1 MSLTEYAVKNRA
13 VSYFIAALFILG
25 GIGGYFTMGHLEDP
39 IFSVKKAIIITP
51 YPGASPEE
59 VELEVTDRIEKA
71 IQEVP
76 ELRHTNSHS
85 YPGLSVIKIDT
96 HQRYWRDKLP
106 QVWDDIRKKIRDKLP
121 EFPPGVGKVDIS
133 DDFNFVYGFVLAVT
147 GDGFSD
153 KRLEDVADDL
163 KKEFSLVP
171 GVARAELW
179 GVQEKVIYLDIRE
192 QQLAALGLTA
202 ENFVQ
207 TLRTQNQ
214 VVDAGFLEVG
224 QERMRIAPTGKFL
237 SPDEIGELYLRP
249 YGPEIAGQR
258 PSVTGPYAA
267 QPTGP
272 TSGRPTPT
280 GSRTSGGFR
289 NELIPIK
296 DIATVR
302 FGYKEPQDDMMRF
315 GNHGEK
321 ATRTAIAIQIA
332 AVEGENIVAVGER
345 LEQRLRELK
354 GQYPVGIEIGKVAWQ
369 STLVKNAIQAFM
381 QNLLGSVI
389 IVLGVLTLAM
399 GWRMGVIIG
408 TGMVL
413 TIALTFIGMA
423 VGDMNLQRMS
433 LGALIIAMGM
443 MVDNSIVVAE
453 SAQVKLEKGMDRVK
467 AAIEAAEKPAIAL
480 LGATVIATATF
491 YPVYASDTDAGE
503 YCVALFL
510 VVGLAL
516 VASWLIAM
524 TLTPL
529 QCIDMLKEPK
539 PGKAEAGEG
548 WLKRGFRRSLVLC
561 LRFRW
566 AFLIGIGAALVVAF
580 VGFGQVKQM
589 FFPDASRP
597 QFMVD
602 FWYPNGTRIEFVA
615 EDIRRAEQ
623 YLMQAEEV
631 ENISSY
637 IGGGPP
643 RFYLP
648 VDPERPYTPH
658 YAEIVVNTNSYEE
671 IFPLVERL
679 EPWMAE
685 NYPEPVTRVRWYGVG
700 PSETWKLEWHV
711 TGPAV
716 ADLDTLR
723 DITDQMIDILHDTPI
738 AKEVRTN
745 LNNKV
750 KRVVPVYSQ
759 ERGRWAAITREDL
772 GRATR
777 RAYDG
782 QHVGIYREEDDIY
795 PIILRHTQD
804 ERQMAVNMD
813 TLQVHGTLMANT
825 VPLSQVTREIKLDWE
840 EPANTRFDRR
850 RAITIQA
857 EPKGTTYPVLKQ
869 AVLEKFQAIPMPPGY
884 EIYFDGEDE
893 STLDAT
899 DSLKPGIIPALAVV
913 LLTLVLLYN
922 AYRPVIIILLTVPF
936 VFIGITPALL
946 IADAPFGFVAIL
958 GAMSLSGMMIKNIIV
973 LLDEINI
980 NLAAGMTRYDAVIE
994 AVIARARPVALA
1006 AATTVG
1012 GVATIAGDV
1021 FWSAMAITIM
1031 GGLTVGTFLTLYLV
1045 PTLYAVFYNVHP
1057 ETPGHVQT
1065 KTVAANA

>member
-1 MSLTEYAVKNRA
+1 MNLTEFAVKNTA
-13 VSYFIAALFILG
+13 VSYFIAALILLG

-39 IFSVKKAIIITP
+39 IFSVKKALIITP
-51 YPGASPEE
+51 YPGASAEE

-85 YPGLSVIKIDT
+85 YPGLSVVKIDT

-147 GDGFSD
+147 GDGFTY
-153 KRLEDVADDL
+153 RQLEDYADDL
-163 KKEFSLVP
+163 KKEFSVVE

-179 GVQEKVIYLDIRE
+179 GVQEKVIYIDIAE
-192 QQLAALGLTA
+192 QQLASLGLSA
-202 ENFVQ
+202 ENFVE
-207 TLRTQNQ
+207 TLQVQNK

-237 SPDEIGELYLRP
+237 SPEEIGELYLRA
-249 YGPEIAGQR
+249 YGPEVAGQN
-258 PSVTGPYAA
+258 PPVTGPYAA

-272 TSGRPTPT
+272 ASGRPTPT
-280 GSRTSGGFR
+280 GPGSSGGFR

-302 FGYKEPQDDMMRF
+302 PGYKEPQDDMMRF
-315 GNHGEK
+315 NGK
-321 ATRTAIAIQIA
+321 PSIAIQIA

-345 LEQRLRELK
+345 LDKRIQELK
-354 GQYPVGIEIGKVAWQ
+354 ALYPVGIELGKVAWQ
-369 STLVKNAIQAFM
+369 STLVTESIRAFM
-381 QNLLGSVI
+381 MNLLGSI
-389 IVLGVLTLAM
+389 AIVLGVLTIPM

-423 VGDMNLQRMS
+423 VMDMNLQRMS

-453 SAQVKLEKGMDRVK
+453 SAQVKLEKGMERVK
-467 AAIEAAEKPAIAL
+467 ACIQAASQPATAL
-480 LGATVIATATF
+480 MGATVIASATF

-503 YCVALFL
+503 YCVALFI
-510 VVGLAL
+510 VVAL
-516 VASWLIAM
+516 SLFASWLIAM

-529 QCIDMLKEPK
+529 QCIDMLKDPK
-539 PGKAEAGEG
+539 PGKGEAGEG
-548 WLKRGFRRSLVLC
+548 KFKRGFRGAIEFC

-566 AFLIGIGAALVVAF
+566 PVLAVMAGALAVAF

-597 QFMVD
+597 QLMVD
-602 FWYPNGTRIEFVA
+602 FWYPNGTRIEDVSL
-615 EDIRRAEQ
+615 DIQRAEA
-623 YLMQAEEV
+623 YLLESEEV
-631 ENISSY
+631 DNISTY

-648 VDPERPYTPH
+648 VDPERPFTPH

-671 IFPLVERL
+671 IFPLVDRL

-685 NYPEPVTRVRWYGVG
+685 NYPGAVTRVRFYGVG

-716 ADLDTLR
+716 ADLDILR
-723 DITDQMIDILHDTPI
+723 DITDQMVEVLQDTPI

-745 LNNKV
+745 LSNKV
-750 KRVVPVYSQ
+750 KKVVPVYSQ
-759 ERGRWAAITREDL
+759 ERGRWAAITREDVA
-772 GRATR
+772 RATS

-782 QHVGIYREEDDIY
+782 TQVGLYREEDDLY
-795 PIILRHTQD
+795 PIVLRHTEDQR
-804 ERQMAVNMD
+804 RQASEMN
-813 TLQVHGTLMANT
+813 TLQVHGKVMANT
-825 VPLSQVTREIKLDWE
+825 VPLSQVTKEIKLEWE

-850 RAITIQA
+850 RAITLQA
-857 EPKGTTYPVLKQ
+857 EPRGTTYPALKQ
-869 AVLEKFQAIPMPPGY
+869 EVLAKIEAIPMPPGY

-893 STLDAT
+893 STIDAQA
-899 DSLKPGIIPALAVV
+899 SLLPGIIPALAVV

-946 IADAPFGFVAIL
+946 VADAPFGFVAIL

-980 NLAAGMTRYDAVIE
+980 NLEAGMTRYDSVIE
-994 AVIARARPVALA
+994 AVLARARPVALA

-1031 GGLTVGTFLTLYLV
+1031 GGLTVGTFLTLFLV
-1045 PTLYAVFYNVHP
+1045 PTLYAVFYRVYP
-1057 ETPGHVQT
+1057 ETPGEVE
-1065 KTVAANA
+1065 AEAAPANA

>member
-1 MSLTEYAVKNRA
+1 
-13 VSYFIAALFILG
+13 VSYFIGALIVTG

-39 IFSVKKAIIITP
+39 IFSVKKAIMITP
-51 YPGASPEE
+51 YPGASAEE

-147 GDGFSD
+147 GDGLSH

-163 KKEFSLVP
+163 KKEFSLVE

-192 QQLAALGLTA
+192 QQLAALGLSA
-202 ENFVQ
+202 DNFVE
-207 TLRTQNQ
+207 TLQFQNK
-214 VVDAGFLEVG
+214 VVDSGFLEVG

-237 SPDEIGELYLRP
+237 DPQEIGELYLRP
-249 YGPEIAGQR
+249 YGSEVAGQR
-258 PSVTGPYAA
+258 PPVTGPYAA

-272 TSGRPTPT
+272 TAARPTPT
-280 GSRTSGGFR
+280 GPDSSGGFR
-289 NELIPIK
+289 NELIQIK

-302 FGYKEPQDDMMRF
+302 PGYKEPQDDIMRF
-315 GNHGEK
+315 GVRP
-321 ATRTAIAIQIA
+321 ATATVPAIAIQIA
-332 AVEGENIVAVGER
+332 AVEGVNIVEVGDR
-345 LEQRLRELK
+345 LEQRIQELK
-354 GQYPVGIEIGKVAWQ
+354 AQYPIGIEIGKVAWQ
-369 STLVKNAIQAFM
+369 STLVTNSIRAFM
-381 QNLLGSVI
+381 LNLIQSVI
-389 IVLGVLTLAM
+389 IVLGVLALAM
-399 GWRMGVIIG
+399 GLRMGIVIG

-413 TIALTFIGMA
+413 TIAMTFIGMSIM
-423 VGDMNLQRMS
+423 DMNLQRMS

-453 SAQVKLEKGMDRVK
+453 GIQVKLDQGVERVK
-467 AAIEAAEKPAIAL
+467 AAISAAVTPTLSL
-480 LGATVIATATF
+480 LGATVIASATF
-491 YPVYASDTDAGE
+491 YPVFASDTDAGE
-503 YCVALFL
+503 YCRALFIVVALSLF
-510 VVGLAL
+510 
-516 VASWLIAM
+516 ASWLVAI

-529 QCIDMLKEPK
+529 QCIDMLKDPK

-548 WLKRGFRRSLVLC
+548 GFKRFFRGSLVAC

-566 AFLIGIGAALVVAF
+566 IVLIVVASALAVAF

-597 QFMVD
+597 QLMVD
-602 FWYPNGTRIEFVA
+602 FWYPNGTRIEHVA
-615 EDIRRAEQ
+615 EDVRRAEEF
-623 YLMQAEEV
+623 LLQAEEV
-631 ENISSY
+631 ENISTY

-685 NYPEPVTRVRWYGVG
+685 NYPEPVTRVRFYGVG

-716 ADLDTLR
+716 TDLDVLR
-723 DITDQMIDILHDTPI
+723 DITDQMVAILQDASI

-745 LNNKV
+745 LSNKV
-750 KRVVPVYSQ
+750 KRIVPVYSQ
-759 ERGRWAAITREDL
+759 ERGRWSAITREDL
-772 GRATR
+772 ARATR

-782 QHVGIYREEDDIY
+782 QQVGLYRQEDDLY
-795 PIILRHTQD
+795 PIILRHTED
-804 ERQMAVNMD
+804 ERREATEMD
-813 TLQVHGTLMANT
+813 ILQVQGRLMANT

-840 EPANTRFDRR
+840 EAANTRFDRR
-850 RAITIQA
+850 RAITLQG

-869 AVLEKFQAIPMPPGY
+869 AVLDKIQAIPMPPGY
-884 EIYFDGEDE
+884 NIYLDGEDE
-893 STLDAT
+893 STLDAVN
-899 DSLKPGIIPALAVV
+899 SLIPGIVPALALV

-922 AYRPVIIILLTVPF
+922 AYRPVIIIMLTVPF

-946 IADAPFGFVAIL
+946 VADAPFGFVAIL

-973 LLDEINI
+973 LLDEVNI
-980 NLAAGMTRYDAVIE
+980 NLEADMTPYDAVIE
-994 AVIARARPVALA
+994 AVMARARPVALA

-1021 FWSAMAITIM
+1021 FWSAMAITII

-1045 PTLYAVFYNVHP
+1045 PTLYAVFYKIYP
-1057 ETPGHVQT
+1057 ETPTAGRT
-1065 KTVAANA
+1065 ATATAGA

>member
-1 MSLTEYAVKNRA
+1 
-13 VSYFIAALFILG
+13 
-25 GIGGYFTMGHLEDP
+25 MGHLEDP

-147 GDGFSD
+147 GDGFSH
-153 KRLEDVADDL
+153 KRLEDIADDL
-163 KKEFSLVP
+163 KKEFSLVE

-192 QQLAALGLTA
+192 QQLAALGLSA
-202 ENFVQ
+202 DNFVE
-207 TLRTQNQ
+207 TLQIQNK
-214 VVDAGFLEVG
+214 VIDSGFLEVG

-237 SPDEIGELYLRP
+237 DPQQIGELYLRP
-249 YGPEIAGQR
+249 YATDVAGQR
-258 PSVTGPYAA
+258 QPVVGPYAA

-272 TSGRPTPT
+272 TAARPTPT
-280 GSRTSGGFR
+280 GPASSGGFR
-289 NELIPIK
+289 NELIQIK

-302 FGYKEPQDDMMRF
+302 PGYKEPQDDIMRF
-315 GNHGEK
+315 AARP
-321 ATRTAIAIQIA
+321 ATATVPAIAIQIA
-332 AVEGENIVAVGER
+332 AVEGVNIVAVGER
-345 LEQRLRELK
+345 LEQRIRELK
-354 GQYPVGIEIGKVAWQ
+354 AQYSIGIEVGKVAWQ
-369 STLVKNAIQAFM
+369 STLVTNSIQAFM
-381 QNLLGSVI
+381 LNLTQSII
-389 IVLGVLTLAM
+389 IVLGVLTIVM
-399 GWRMGVIIG
+399 GLRMGIVIG

-423 VGDMNLQRMS
+423 IMDMNLQRMS

-453 SAQVKLEKGMDRVK
+453 GIQVKMDQGVERVK
-467 AAIEAAEKPAIAL
+467 AAISSAVTPTLSL
-480 LGATVIATATF
+480 LGATVIASATF

-503 YCVALFL
+503 YCVALFI
-510 VVGLAL
+510 VVAL
-516 VASWLIAM
+516 SLFASWLVAI

-529 QCIDMLKEPK
+529 QCIDMLKDPK

-548 WLKRGFRRSLVLC
+548 GFERFFRRSLVAC

-566 AFLIGIGAALVVAF
+566 PVIIVLGATLATAF

-589 FFPDASRP
+589 FFPNASRP

-602 FWYPNGTRIEFVA
+602 FWYPNGTRIEHVA
-615 EDIRRAEQ
+615 EDVRRAEE
-623 YLMQAEEV
+623 YLLQAEEV
-631 ENISSY
+631 ENISTY
-637 IGGGPP
+637 VGGGPP

-648 VDPERPYTPH
+648 VDPERPNTPH

-679 EPWMAE
+679 EPWVAE
-685 NYPEPVTRVRWYGVG
+685 NYPGPVTRVRFYGVG

-716 ADLDTLR
+716 TDLDVLR
-723 DITDQMIDILHDTPI
+723 DITDQMVAILEDTPI

-745 LNNKV
+745 LSNKV
-750 KRVVPVYSQ
+750 KRVVPVYAQ

-772 GRATR
+772 ARATR

-782 QHVGIYREEDDIY
+782 QQVGLYRQEDDLY
-795 PIILRHTQD
+795 PIILRHTEE
-804 ERQMAVNMD
+804 ERRQATEMD
-813 TLQVHGTLMANT
+813 TLQVHGRLMANT

-850 RAITIQA
+850 RTITLQG

-869 AVLEKFQAIPMPPGY
+869 AVLDKIKAIPMPPGY
-884 EIYFDGEDE
+884 NIYFDGEDE
-893 STLDAT
+893 STLDAVN
-899 DSLKPGIIPALAVV
+899 SLIPGIVPALALVM
-913 LLTLVLLYN
+913 LILVLLYN

-946 IADAPFGFVAIL
+946 LADAPFGFVAIL

-973 LLDEINI
+973 LLDEVNI
-980 NLAAGMTRYDAVIE
+980 NLEAGMTPYDSVIE
-994 AVIARARPVALA
+994 AVMARARPVALA

-1021 FWSAMAITIM
+1021 FWSAMAITVM

-1045 PTLYAVFYNVHP
+1045 PTLYAVFYKIHP
-1057 ETPGHVQT
+1057 ETPARAPAGT
-1065 KTVAANA
+1065 GTAETETAGA

>member
-1 MSLTEYAVKNRA
+1 MNLTEYAVKNTA
-13 VSYFIAALFILG
+13 VSYFVAALIIVG
-25 GIGGYFTMGHLEDP
+25 GVGSYFTMGHLEDP

-51 YPGASPEE
+51 YPGADPEE

-106 QVWDDIRKKIRDKLP
+106 QVWDDLRKKIRDKLP

-147 GDGFSD
+147 GDGFTY
-153 KRLEDVADDL
+153 KQLEDYADDL
-163 KKEFSLVP
+163 KKEFSLVD

-179 GVQEKVIYLDIRE
+179 GVQEKVIYIDVAE
-192 QQLAALGLTA
+192 TQLAALGLTA
-202 ENFVQ
+202 ENFVE
-207 TLRTQNQ
+207 TLQVQNK
-214 VVDAGFLEVG
+214 VLDSGFLEVG

-237 SPDEIGELYLRP
+237 DPSEIGELYLRP

-258 PSVTGPYAA
+258 PPVTGPYAA

-272 TSGRPTPT
+272 TAARPTPT
-280 GSRTSGGFR
+280 GPASSGGFR
-289 NELIPIK
+289 NELIAIK

-302 FGYKEPQDDMMRF
+302 PGYKEPQDDFMRF
-315 GNHGEK
+315 NGK
-321 ATRTAIAIQIA
+321 PSIAIQIA
-332 AVEGENIVAVGER
+332 AVEGTNIVQVGEN
-345 LEQRLRELK
+345 LEKRIQELK
-354 GQYPVGIEIGKVAWQ
+354 ELYPVGIEIGKVAWQ
-369 STLVKNAIQAFM
+369 STLVTNAIQAFM
-381 QNLLGSVI
+381 LNLVQSVV
-389 IVLGVLTLAM
+389 IVLGVLALAM
-399 GWRMGVIIG
+399 GLRMGIVIG

-413 TIALTFIGMA
+413 TIALTFIGM
-423 VGDMNLQRMS
+423 GMLDMNLQRMS

-453 SAQVKLEKGMDRVK
+453 SAQVKIDQGMDRVK
-467 AAIEAAEKPAIAL
+467 ASIEAAVKPATAL
-480 LGATVIATATF
+480 FGATVIASATF

-503 YCVALFL
+503 YCVALFI
-510 VVGLAL
+510 VVAL
-516 VASWLIAM
+516 SLFASWLIAV

-529 QCIDMLKEPK
+529 QCIDMLKPS
-539 PGKAEAGEG
+539 KAAQADAGEG
-548 WLKRGFRRSLVLC
+548 WLKRGFRGSLQFC

-566 AFLIGIGAALVVAF
+566 PVLGVIGGALAVAF

-602 FWYPNGTRIEFVA
+602 FWYPNGTRIEDVSKG
-615 EDIRRAEQ
+615 IRRAET
-623 YLMQAEEV
+623 YLMEAEEV

-648 VDPERPYTPH
+648 VDPERPFTPH
-658 YAEIVVNTNSYEE
+658 YAEIVVNTHSYEE
-671 IFPLVERL
+671 IFPIVERL
-679 EPWMAE
+679 EPWMEE
-685 NYPEPVTRVRWYGVG
+685 NYPEAVTRVRWYGVG

-711 TGPAV
+711 TAPAV
-716 ADLDTLR
+716 ADLDVLR
-723 DITDQMIDILHDTPI
+723 DITDQMVDILRDSPI
-738 AKEVRTN
+738 SKEVRTN
-745 LNNKV
+745 LSNKV

-772 GRATR
+772 ARATR

-782 QHVGIYREEDDIY
+782 QQVGFYREEDDIY
-795 PIILRHTQD
+795 PIVLRHTED
-804 ERQMAVNMD
+804 ERRQATEMNN
-813 TLQVHGTLMANT
+813 LQVHGRLMANT
-825 VPLSQVTREIKLDWE
+825 VPLSGVTREIRFDWE

-850 RAITIQA
+850 RAITLQA

-869 AVLEKFQAIPMPPGY
+869 AVLEKIRAVPMPPGY
-884 EIYFDGEDE
+884 DIYFDGEDE

-899 DSLKPGIIPALAVV
+899 ESLKPGVIPAFAVV
-913 LLTLVLLYN
+913 LLTLILLYN
-922 AYRPVIIILLTVPF
+922 AYRPVIIIVLTVPF

-946 IADAPFGFVAIL
+946 VADAPFGFVAIL

-973 LLDEINI
+973 LLDEINL
-980 NLAAGMTRYDAVIE
+980 NLEEGMKPYDAVIE
-994 AVIARARPVALA
+994 ATMARARPVVLA

-1012 GVATIAGDV
+1012 GVSTIATDV

-1031 GGLTVGTFLTLYLV
+1031 GGLTVGTLLTLFLV
-1045 PTLYAVFYNVHP
+1045 PTLYAVFFNVHP
-1057 ETPGHVQT
+1057 DTPA
-1065 KTVAANA
+1065 TVKAEAAPATA

>member
-1 MSLTEYAVKNRA
+1 MNLTEFAVKNTA
-13 VSYFIAALFILG
+13 VSYFVAVLIIVG
-25 GIGGYFTMGHLEDP
+25 GVGSYFTMGHLEDP
-39 IFSVKKAIIITP
+39 IFSVKKAIMVTP
-51 YPGASPEE
+51 YPGASAEE

-147 GDGFSD
+147 GDGFTY
-153 KRLEDVADDL
+153 KQLEDYADDL
-163 KKEFSLVP
+163 KKEFSLVE

-179 GVQEKVIYLDIRE
+179 GVQEKVIYIDVAE
-192 QQLAALGLTA
+192 TQLAALGLSA
-202 ENFVQ
+202 NNFVD
-207 TLRTQNQ
+207 TLQIQNK
-214 VVDAGFLEVG
+214 VVDSGFLEVG

-237 SPDEIGELYLRP
+237 DPTEIGELYLRP
-249 YGPEIAGQR
+249 YGAEVAGQR
-258 PSVTGPYAA
+258 PPVTGPYAA

-272 TSGRPTPT
+272 TAARPTPT
-280 GSRTSGGFR
+280 GPASSGGFR
-289 NELIPIK
+289 NELIKIN
-296 DIATVR
+296 DIAAVR
-302 FGYKEPQDDMMRF
+302 PGYKEPQDDMMRF
-315 GNHGEK
+315 NGK
-321 ATRTAIAIQIA
+321 PAIAIQIA
-332 AVEGENIVAVGER
+332 AVEGVNIVEVGER
-345 LEQRLRELK
+345 LDQRIQELK
-354 GQYPVGIEIGKVAWQ
+354 ALYPVGIELGKVAWQ
-369 STLVKNAIQAFM
+369 STLVTESIQAFM
-381 QNLLGSVI
+381 LNLVQSVI
-389 IVLGVLTLAM
+389 IVLGVLTVAM
-399 GWRMGVIIG
+399 GLRMGVVIG

-413 TIALTFIGMA
+413 TIALTFIGM
-423 VGDMNLQRMS
+423 GMLDMNLQRMS

-453 SAQVKLEKGMDRVK
+453 SAQVKMDQGMDRVK
-467 AAIEAAEKPAIAL
+467 ASIQAAVQPATAL
-480 LGATVIATATF
+480 FGATVIASATF

-503 YCVALFL
+503 YCVALFI
-510 VVGLAL
+510 VVAL
-516 VASWLIAM
+516 SLFASWLIAM
-524 TLTPL
+524 TLTPM
-529 QCIDMLKEPK
+529 QCIDMLKPS
-539 PGKAEAGEG
+539 KAAKADAGEG
-548 WLKRGFRRSLVLC
+548 RLKRGFRKSLEFC

-566 AFLIGIGAALVVAF
+566 PVLGVIGGALAVAF

-597 QFMVD
+597 QLMVD
-602 FWYPNGTRIEFVA
+602 FWYPNGTRIEDVA
-615 EDIRRAEQ
+615 KDVRRAEA
-623 YLMQAEEV
+623 YILEADEV
-631 ENISSY
+631 ENISTY

-679 EPWMAE
+679 EPWMEE
-685 NYPEPVTRVRWYGVG
+685 NYPQAVTRVRFYGVG

-711 TGPAV
+711 TAPAV
-716 ADLDTLR
+716 ADLDILR
-723 DITDQMIDILHDTPI
+723 DITDQMVAILRDTPI

-745 LNNKV
+745 LSNKV

-772 GRATR
+772 ARATR

-782 QHVGIYREEDDIY
+782 QQVGLYREEDDIY
-795 PIILRHTQD
+795 PIILRHTED
-804 ERQMAVNMD
+804 ERRRATEMNN
-813 TLQVHGTLMANT
+813 LQVHGNLMANT
-825 VPLSQVTREIKLDWE
+825 VPLSQVTREIRFDWE

-850 RAITIQA
+850 RAITLQA

-869 AVLEKFQAIPMPPGY
+869 AVLEKIQAIEMPPGY
-884 EIYFDGEDE
+884 NIYFDGEDE

-899 DSLKPGIIPALAVV
+899 DSLKPGIIPAFAVV

-922 AYRPVIIILLTVPF
+922 AYRPVLIIVLTVPF

-946 IADAPFGFVAIL
+946 VADAPFGFVAIL

-980 NLAAGMTRYDAVIE
+980 NLEAGMKPYDAIIE
-994 AVIARARPVALA
+994 AVMARARPVALA

-1012 GVATIAGDV
+1012 GVATIATDV

-1045 PTLYAVFYNVHP
+1045 PTLYAIFYKVQP
-1057 ETPGHVQT
+1057 DTPAQT
-1065 KTVAANA
+1065 QAEPAMAGA

>member
-1 MSLTEYAVKNRA
+1 MNLTEFAVKNRA
-13 VSYFIAALFILG
+13 VSYFITVLLVLG

-51 YPGASPEE
+51 YPGADPEE

-106 QVWDDIRKKIRDKLP
+106 QVWDDIRKKIRDKIP
-121 EFPPGVGKVDIS
+121 ELPPGVGKVDIS

-147 GDGFSD
+147 GDGFSY
-153 KRLEDVADDL
+153 KQLEDYADDL
-163 KKEFSLVP
+163 KKEFSLVE

-202 ENFVQ
+202 ENFVE
-207 TLRTQNQ
+207 TLRYQNK

-237 SPDEIGELYLRP
+237 DPTEIGELYLRP
-249 YGPEIAGQR
+249 YDSEVAGQR
-258 PSVTGPYAA
+258 PPVVGPYGA

-272 TSGRPTPT
+272 TSERPTPT
-280 GSRTSGGFR
+280 GPSSSGGFR
-289 NELIPIK
+289 NELIAIK

-302 FGYKEPQDDMMRF
+302 PGYKEPQDDMMRF
-315 GNHGEK
+315 NGK
-321 ATRTAIAIQIA
+321 PSIAIQIA
-332 AVEGENIVAVGER
+332 AVEGVNIVEVGER
-345 LEQRLRELK
+345 LEQRMQELK
-354 GQYPVGIEIGKVAWQ
+354 EQYPVGIELGKVAWQ
-369 STLVKNAIQAFM
+369 STLVTASIREFM
-381 QNLLGSVI
+381 TNLLGSVA
-389 IVLGVLTLAM
+389 IVLAVLTIPM
-399 GWRMGVIIG
+399 GLRMGIVIG

-413 TIALTFIGMA
+413 TIAMTFIGMA
-423 VGDMNLQRMS
+423 IMDMNLQRMS

-453 SAQVKLEKGMDRVK
+453 GIQVKMDQGVERFK
-467 AAIEAAEKPAIAL
+467 AAIDAAVKPTLSL
-480 LGATVIATATF
+480 LGATVIASATF
-491 YPVYASDTDAGE
+491 YPVFASDTDAGE
-503 YCVALFL
+503 YCRALFI
-510 VVGLAL
+510 VVSLSL
-516 VASWLIAM
+516 MASWLIAI

-529 QCIDMLKEPK
+529 QCIDMLKDPK

-548 WLKRGFRRSLVLC
+548 WLKRTFRASLVAC

-566 AFLIGIGAALVVAF
+566 PALIVMAGALAAAF

-602 FWYPNGTRIEFVA
+602 FWYPNATRIEDVA
-615 EDIRRAEQ
+615 NGVRRAEA
-623 YLMQAEEV
+623 YLMEAEEV
-631 ENISSY
+631 ENISTY

-648 VDPERPYTPH
+648 VDPERPFTPH
-658 YAEIVVNTNSYEE
+658 YAEIVVNTHSYEE

-679 EPWMAE
+679 EPWMEE
-685 NYPEPVTRVRWYGVG
+685 NYPDAVTRVRWYGVG

-716 ADLDTLR
+716 ADLDILR
-723 DITDQMIDILHDTPI
+723 DITDQMVEILQDTPI

-745 LNNKV
+745 LSNKV
-750 KRVVPVYSQ
+750 KRVVPVYAQ

-772 GRATR
+772 ARATR

-782 QHVGIYREEDDIY
+782 QQVGLYREEDDLY
-795 PIILRHTQD
+795 PIVLRHTED
-804 ERQMAVNMD
+804 ERREATNDMN
-813 TLQVHGTLMANT
+813 TLQVHGKVMANT

-850 RAITIQA
+850 RAITLQA
-857 EPKGTTYPVLKQ
+857 EPKGTTYPELEK
-869 AVLEKFQAIPMPPGY
+869 AVLEKIEAIPMPPGY
-884 EIYFDGEDE
+884 EIYLDGEDE

-899 DSLKPGIIPALAVV
+899 VSLTPGIIPALAVV

-922 AYRPVIIILLTVPF
+922 AYRPVIIIMLTVPF

-958 GAMSLSGMMIKNIIV
+958 GAMSLAGMMIKNIIV

-980 NLAAGMTRYDAVIE
+980 NVEAGMTPYDSVIE
-994 AVIARARPVALA
+994 AVMARARPVALA

-1012 GVATIAGDV
+1012 GVSTIAGDV

-1031 GGLTVGTFLTLYLV
+1031 GGLTVGTFLTLFLV
-1045 PTLYAVFYNVHP
+1045 PTLYAVFYNVQP
-1057 ETPGHVQT
+1057 ETPATVQAET
-1065 KTVAANA
+1065 ATASA